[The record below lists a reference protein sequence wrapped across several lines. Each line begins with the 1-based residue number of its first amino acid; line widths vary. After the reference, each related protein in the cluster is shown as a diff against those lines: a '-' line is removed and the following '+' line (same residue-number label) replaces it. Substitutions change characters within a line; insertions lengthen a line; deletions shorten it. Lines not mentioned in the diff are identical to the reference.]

1 MTETWPKV
9 AVEGNVKAVAKP
21 KEILAFGSL
30 VLKASWGVAG

>member
-9 AVEGNVKAVAKP
+9 AVEGDVKAVANP
-21 KEILAFGSL
+21 KEILTFKSL